1 MNVESTFWNFLALS
15 WSKSGGDLH
24 CNLNGVHKHISSN
37 FLPNVPFSIGRN
49 NIWVIGG
56 KQFRVD
62 VRGHKYVF
70 WPDSDS
76 FWSEHIACMGLNEF

>member
-1 MNVESTFWNFLALS
+1 
-15 WSKSGGDLH
+15 
-24 CNLNGVHKHISSN
+24 
-37 FLPNVPFSIGRN
+37 LPNVPFSIGRN